1 MVAASS
7 LQFLEIQ
14 GEEITDKGRFC
25 SGSVLS
31 GDFFSFSFSTK
42 TVFFSGVV
50 LSQRTSAMPLRCEVD
65 SLESLA
71 LSRVGDVV
79 TKVGKLLCIC
89 RCL

>member
-1 MVAASS
+1 MAASS

-14 GEEITDKGRFC
+14 GEEISDKGWFC
-25 SGSVLS
+25 SGVVLS
-31 GDFFSFSFSTK
+31 RDFLSFSFSPK
-42 TVFFSGVV
+42 TVFSGVV

-79 TKVGKLLCIC
+79 TKVGKLICIC